1 MGIPIISQIHT
12 YSLILITNTITL
24 FTIIITLLL
33 CSSQGGDENTTKS
46 AASPVPDDDDEE
58 EGLTECMVC
67 SDNDR
72 DTVFGPCG
80 HIVTCSICASRVK
93 KCLLCKEPVITRNKV
108 TYLLLSS
115 HSIFKQV
122 YKEHA

>member
-1 MGIPIISQIHT
+1 MGG
-12 YSLILITNTITL
+12 TN
-24 FTIIITLLL
+24 
-33 CSSQGGDENTTKS
+33 S
-46 AASPVPDDDDEE
+46 AASPVADDDEE
-58 EGLTECMVC
+58 DEEVLTECTVC

-108 TYLLLSS
+108 HHVHFIKTQIVCLSWI
-115 HSIFKQV
+115 HNITACGNLKQH
-122 YKEHA
+122 YNSW